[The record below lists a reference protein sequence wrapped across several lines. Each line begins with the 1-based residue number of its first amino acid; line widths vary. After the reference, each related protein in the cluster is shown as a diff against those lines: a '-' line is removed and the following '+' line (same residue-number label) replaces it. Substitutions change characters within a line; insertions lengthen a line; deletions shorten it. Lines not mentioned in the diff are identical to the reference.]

1 MREPRD
7 FRQRLMSSTEKPIL
21 EEISPR
27 HEDLVLSASSGGNV
41 GDKFAKQLSNTDDLL
56 LAQKGGGLE
65 VYEKI
70 MTDDQVFSNFQQRRL
85 ALLSKPL
92 EVQPGGT
99 DKADVMAADF
109 IREMIETLQF
119 DSISNKMLYGVMYGY
134 AAAECLYAYDGKHV
148 FIDDVRVRKAQ
159 RFRYDEAGRLRLKH
173 KSSANGILM
182 PEKKFWTFE
191 SGSDNDDNPYGVG
204 LLAQCFWPVF
214 FKRNGV
220 KYWMLAL
227 EKYGAPTAVGKYPA
241 NATQEEKDK
250 LLDAVAAFASVAGL
264 AIPDTMA
271 IDLLSAGATVG
282 GNHDTLIKQMNASIS
297 KVILS
302 QTMTT
307 DDGSSNSQANVHL
320 DVREDI
326 TAADADLQC
335 GSFARG
341 PLQWLLDWN
350 YPNAKTPKLRRVTEP
365 PSDLDKQVQRDK
377 TLYEMGFAPT
387 DEHILETYGEGYVR
401 VQKEAMPLAESVQP
415 NSADPKDAP
424 SKVEFAQ
431 GSEYSLVDEHLNSSA
446 HKEALAL
453 NMSALMG
460 EIEDILE
467 SADDLQSAKD
477 ALFDILP
484 VETNDGF
491 ATNLAQTLFSAHLKG
506 VQTSLET
513 TDED

>member
-1 MREPRD
+1 MHEPRN
-7 FRQRLMSSTEKPIL
+7 FRQRLMTSTEKPIL

-27 HEDLVLSASSGGNV
+27 HDDLVLAASSGGNV
-41 GDKFAKQLSNTDDLL
+41 GDKYAKQLKNTDDLL

-109 IREMIETLQF
+109 IREMMETLQF
-119 DSISNKMLYGVMYGY
+119 DSVSNKMLYGVMYGY
-134 AAAECLYAYDGKHV
+134 AAAECMYGYDGKHV
-148 FIDDVRVRKAQ
+148 FIDDIRVRKAQ

-173 KSSANGILM
+173 KSNANGILM

-191 SGSDNDDNPYGVG
+191 SGSDNDDNPYGIG

-214 FKRNGV
+214 FKRNGT

-241 NATQEEKDK
+241 NATQDEKDK

-264 AIPDTMA
+264 AIPETMA
-271 IDLLSAGATVG
+271 IELLSAGSKVG

-335 GSFARG
+335 GSLTRG
-341 PLQWLLDWN
+341 PLRWLMDWN
-350 YPNAKTPKLRRVTEP
+350 YPNAKMPKVRRVTEP
-365 PSDLDKQVQRDK
+365 PSDLDKQVTRDK

-401 VQKEAMPLAESVQP
+401 IAKAEDSQ
-415 NSADPKDAP
+415 DAGAAKK
-424 SKVEFAQ
+424 SSTEKVEFAQ
-431 GSEYSLVDEHLNSSA
+431 SPEYSLVEDYLNSPD
-446 HKEALAL
+446 HTETLAL
-453 NMSALMG
+453 NMAAFID

-467 SADDLQSAKD
+467 GAGDLQSAKD

-484 VETNDGF
+484 VETNDGL
-491 ATNLAQTLFSAHLKG
+491 ATNLAQAAFSAHLKG
-506 VQTSLET
+506 VQTTLET
-513 TDED
+513 TDEDSD